1 MMCGYF
7 CIGFIDFMFA
17 GKTLVDFNS
26 FFLLMILKKMTIESW
41 VFLRMVEVSSN
52 LSDQTKFKLSEIN
65 KIKVNFTTEVQE
77 RKIMSRKLSKYIA
90 AFDYIDKI
98 LIVLSATIRVV
109 SIISFA
115 SVIGAPAEIAR
126 ASFTLVFSLNAGII
140 KKVLQ
145 ITRNT

>member
-1 MMCGYF
+1 MCGYF

>member
-1 MMCGYF
+1 MCGYF

-41 VFLRMVEVSSN
+41 VFLRMDEVSSN

-115 SVIGAPAEIAR
+115 SVIGASAEIAS

>member
-1 MMCGYF
+1 MCGYF

-41 VFLRMVEVSSN
+41 VFLRMDKVSSN

-98 LIVLSATIRVV
+98 VLSATIRVV

-115 SVIGAPAEIAR
+115 SVIGAPAEIAS

>member
-1 MMCGYF
+1 MCGYF

-26 FFLLMILKKMTIESW
+26 FFLLMILKKVTIESW
-41 VFLRMVEVSSN
+41 VFLRMDEVSSN

-115 SVIGAPAEIAR
+115 SVIGAPAEIAS

>member
-1 MMCGYF
+1 MCGYF

-90 AFDYIDKI
+90 AFDYIDKT

>member
-1 MMCGYF
+1 MCGYF

-41 VFLRMVEVSSN
+41 VFLRMDEVSSN

-115 SVIGAPAEIAR
+115 SVIGAPAEIAS

-140 KKVLQ
+140 KKVIQ

>member
-1 MMCGYF
+1 MCGYF

-41 VFLRMVEVSSN
+41 VFLRMDEVSSN

-98 LIVLSATIRVV
+98 VLSATIRVV

-115 SVIGAPAEIAR
+115 SVIGAPAEIAS

>member
-1 MMCGYF
+1 MCGYF

-41 VFLRMVEVSSN
+41 VFLRMDEVSSN

-98 LIVLSATIRVV
+98 VLSATIRVV

-115 SVIGAPAEIAR
+115 SVIGAPAEVAS

>member
-1 MMCGYF
+1 MCGYF

-41 VFLRMVEVSSN
+41 VFLRMVQVSSN

>member
-1 MMCGYF
+1 MCGYF

-41 VFLRMVEVSSN
+41 VFLRMDEVSSN